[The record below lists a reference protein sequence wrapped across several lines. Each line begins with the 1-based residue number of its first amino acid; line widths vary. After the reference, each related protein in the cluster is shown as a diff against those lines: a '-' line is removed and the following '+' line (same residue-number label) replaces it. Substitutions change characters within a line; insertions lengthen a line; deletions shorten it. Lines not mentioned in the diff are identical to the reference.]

1 MESTNLQKLK
11 CKRQRAWVSSATAD
25 PQHRNLAESRGV
37 AALIRENVFKAGDK
51 GIPFDLVGEPISSLV
66 GRNANDGSFPSP
78 RIVAFADRI
87 SHNLDLMKAWC
98 SHHRVEIAP
107 HAKTTMSQSL
117 VRRQLA
123 AGAWGVTAATAVQA
137 RALHAMGAQRIMLA
151 NQLVS
156 SAGIEWASGA
166 CDDGLELAVFV
177 DSGIGLEA
185 LESSAQSCPI
195 SVIVEVG
202 APGGRAGV
210 RGTRDALSL
219 ARAAADTRGVTLTGV
234 AGYEGVFMD
243 EGAVDP
249 RAGVREYLRRL
260 GTAFDSIHAEDLFQ
274 TDVPILTAGG
284 SACFDDVAD
293 ILVPTAS
300 EAGAQVVI
308 RSGCYL
314 MHDHGLYESTSPL
327 QNSPRW
333 PPFQGAI
340 EVIGQILS
348 RPEPDLALLDVG
360 RRDVSYDSGLPRP
373 LRWQTRSGDRFAAPS
388 HWTVTAIMDHHAY
401 LAVAPDDQLAVGD
414 FVGLGISHPCTT
426 LDRWRL
432 VPEITHDGTVVDVI
446 ATDF

>member
-1 MESTNLQKLK
+1 MS
-11 CKRQRAWVSSATAD
+11 
-25 PQHRNLAESRGV
+25 
-37 AALIRENVFKAGDK
+37 ENVFKPGDK

-66 GRNANDGSFPSP
+66 GRNVNDGSFPSP
-78 RIVAFADRI
+78 RIVAHADRI

-107 HAKTTMSQSL
+107 HAKTTMSRSL

-137 RALHAMGAQRIMLA
+137 RALHAMGAPRIMLA

-156 SAGIEWASGA
+156 PAGIEWARGA

-177 DSGIGLEA
+177 DSGSGLEA
-185 LESSAQSCPI
+185 LEGPGPRPI
-195 SVIVEVG
+195 SVLVEVG

-210 RGTRDALSL
+210 RGTREAMSL
-219 ARAAADTRGVTLTGV
+219 ARAVADTSGVTLAGI

-243 EGAVDP
+243 EGALDP
-249 RAGVREYLRRL
+249 RAGVREYLRQL
-260 GTAFDSIHAEDLFQ
+260 GEAFNAIHAEDLFQ
-274 TDVPILTAGG
+274 TDVPMLTAGG

-293 ILVPTAS
+293 ILRPTAS
-300 EAGAQVVI
+300 RVGAKVVI

-314 MHDHGLYESTSPL
+314 MHDHGLYEGTSPL
-327 QNSPRW
+327 QNSPHW

-340 EVIGQILS
+340 EVIGQVLS
-348 RPEPDLALLDVG
+348 RPEPELALLDVG
-360 RRDVSYDSGLPRP
+360 RRDASYDSGLPRP
-373 LRWQTRSGDRFAAPS
+373 LHWCTRSGDHAAAPS
-388 HWTVTAIMDHHAY
+388 HWTITTLMDHHTY
-401 LAVAPDDQLAVGD
+401 LDVAPNDRLAVGD

>member
-1 MESTNLQKLK
+1 MASNG
-11 CKRQRAWVSSATAD
+11 
-25 PQHRNLAESRGV
+25 LAGV
-37 AALIRENVFKAGDK
+37 NEEFPVAMSERVFKPGDK
-51 GIPFDLVGEPISSLV
+51 GIPFDLVGEPISTLV
-66 GRNANDGSFPSP
+66 GRNVNDGSFPSP
-78 RIVAFADRI
+78 RIVARADRI

-107 HAKTTMSQSL
+107 HAKTTMSRSL

-137 RALHAMGAQRIMLA
+137 RALHAMGAPRIILA

-156 SAGIEWASGA
+156 PAGIEWARGA
-166 CDDGLELAVFV
+166 CDSGLELAVFV
-177 DSGIGLEA
+177 DSGPGLEA
-185 LESSAQSCPI
+185 LEGPASAGPI
-195 SVIVEVG
+195 SVLVEVG
-202 APGGRAGV
+202 APSGRAGV
-210 RGTRDALSL
+210 RGTREALGL
-219 ARAAADTRGVTLTGV
+219 ARAVADTSGVILAGV

-243 EGAVDP
+243 EGAIDP
-249 RAGVREYLRRL
+249 RAGVREYLRQL
-260 GTAFDSIHAEDLFQ
+260 GTAFDAVRTADLFQ
-274 TDVPILTAGG
+274 ADVPILTAGG

-300 EAGAQVVI
+300 QAGAQVVI

-314 MHDHGLYESTSPL
+314 IHDHGLYEGSSPL
-327 QNSPRW
+327 RNSQHW

-340 EVIGQILS
+340 EVIGQVLS

-360 RRDVSYDSGLPRP
+360 RRDASYDSGLPRP
-373 LRWQTRSGDRFAAPS
+373 LHWQRCSGDRAAAPS

-401 LAVAPDDQLAVGD
+401 LAVAPDDQVAVGD

-432 VPEITHDGTVVDVI
+432 IPEITQDGTVVDVI